1 MLSRIYWFE
10 ASRNHWKS
18 RGHSAPRD
26 LVAGEFVNSKLIRM
40 ALIC

>member
-10 ASRNHWKS
+10 ASRNRWKFQ
-18 RGHSAPRD
+18 GHSAPRD
-26 LVAGEFVNSKLIRM
+26 LVAGEFVNRKPIRV

>member
-1 MLSRIYWFE
+1 MLPRIYWFE

-26 LVAGEFVNSKLIRM
+26 LVAGEFVNRKPIRV